1 MNKLITYAVKAF
13 DLTDNSLYSDTDLNE
28 KIKSNSY
35 RHFYHPEFYRFKQND
50 NSDNKLQL
58 KTMFMQVDNEY
69 VRIFDNPSDESNKFK
84 ISNMQ
89 FLCKDML
96 LCTLDEFKHT
106 TVKNVLIKK
115 LESIIP
121 SIDPN
126 VAPKCKVM

>member
-1 MNKLITYAVKAF
+1 MNKLITYAIKAF
-13 DLTDNSLYSDTDLNE
+13 DLTDNSLYSDSDLNE
-28 KIKSNSY
+28 KIKSSSY

-106 TVKNVLIKK
+106 TVKNILLKK
-115 LESIIP
+115 LELLVP
-121 SIDPN
+121 NIDPN